1 MKKDNFE
8 IKVNGLTYG
17 KYRKELSNTD
27 YRTAVKTYT
36 ETQDKF
42 KNINCE
48 VVLNKVDVSDNGK
61 ENSKLLYKNKTS
73 NEYLVETKLKKIMK
87 IFKEIEEIKDF
98 HRQMSNS
105 GTEDFNNVR
114 HVIEMGETESLSP
127 EDCKRIFHNIQ
138 EKAIVRRFSKT
149 EYETY
154 KDFREEID
162 HLQNRTANLL
172 DKYKKRRYLNSTDKA
187 VQNSNKANEK
197 YRDSLKALLE

>member
-17 KYRKELSNTD
+17 KYKKQFKDMD
-27 YRTAVKTYT
+27 YKTAVKTYK

-48 VVLNKVDVSDNGK
+48 VVLNKVDVKNGK
-61 ENSKLLYKNKTS
+61 EEQKLLYRNKTS
-73 NEYLVETKLKKIMK
+73 NEYLIETKLKKIMK
-87 IFKEIEEIKDF
+87 IFKEIEDVKDY
-98 HRQMSNS
+98 HREMSSS

-114 HVIEMGETESLSP
+114 HVIELGEADSLSP
-127 EDCKRIFHNIQ
+127 EDCKKIFHNIQ
-138 EKAIVRRFSKT
+138 DKAIVRRFSKT

-162 HLQNRTANLL
+162 HLKNRTANLL
-172 DKYKKRRYLNSTDKA
+172 DKYKKRRYLNSTEKA
-187 VQNSNKANEK
+187 VQNSNKANDK
-197 YRDSLKALLE
+197 YRESLNSLLK